1 MRFANIFGRVLEE
14 TMYEKVHQLK
24 KRARGRPGEGPFQEP
39 KGDRRDGSKPT
50 RASEVSPRG
59 APRTAGWC
67 ASSPGARAPG
77 PRCRGCSS
85 EGASG
90 CWAGCNV
97 TVRPSQLSDRRLPPG
112 RALLPPLGLRDP
124 GTQGPG
130 RTESRPCQAL
140 GTSRP
145 LGRGLCVQMPG
156 LPRGRRGPG
165 GSRAQPMAPSGEV
178 AGAPADVGV
187 CGAGEATGQAARL
200 PRPRPTLLRSQRAL
214 PGVTAPALPQG
225 WAGAAGLD

>member
-90 CWAGCNV
+90 CWAGCDV
-97 TVRPSQLSDRRLPPG
+97 TVRPSQLSDHRLPPG

-130 RTESRPCQAL
+130 RTESRPCQRA
-140 GTSRP
+140 GDQPAAGAGPVCADAWAPPRAARP
-145 LGRGLCVQMPG
+145 GRKQSSAHGAQRGSGRGPS
-156 LPRGRRGPG
+156 GRRGLWG
-165 GSRAQPMAPSGEV
+165 R
-178 AGAPADVGV
+178 
-187 CGAGEATGQAARL
+187 
-200 PRPRPTLLRSQRAL
+200 
-214 PGVTAPALPQG
+214 
-225 WAGAAGLD
+225 